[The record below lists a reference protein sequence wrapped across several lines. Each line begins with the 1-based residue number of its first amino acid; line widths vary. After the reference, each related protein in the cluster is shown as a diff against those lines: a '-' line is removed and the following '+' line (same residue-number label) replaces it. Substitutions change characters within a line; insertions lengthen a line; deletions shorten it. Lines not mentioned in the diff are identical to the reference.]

1 MSSKEKMTTVETMND
16 EDNVTD
22 MSANPTPRFEL
33 NVTARSAR
41 KKHDD
46 VTDIEPDMDLSID

>member
-33 NVTARSAR
+33 NVTAR

-46 VTDIEPDMDLSID
+46 VTEIEPDMDLSID